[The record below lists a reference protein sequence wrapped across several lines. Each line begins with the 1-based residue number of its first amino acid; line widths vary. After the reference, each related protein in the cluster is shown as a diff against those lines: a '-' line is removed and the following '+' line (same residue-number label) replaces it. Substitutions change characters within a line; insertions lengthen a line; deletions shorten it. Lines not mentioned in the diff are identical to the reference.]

1 MPMCPEV
8 AISVLATVKIG
19 AVIIPI
25 FSGYGAEAIA
35 TRLQDAEAKVLI
47 CADGFYR
54 RGQVVPMKE
63 TADKALVSSPTV
75 TKVIVHRRVV
85 HEIPWTPA
93 RDQVRQALPQD
104 D

>member
-8 AISVLATVKIG
+8 AISVLATAKIG
-19 AVIIPI
+19 AVILPL
-25 FSGYGAEAIA
+25 FSGYGPEAIA
-35 TRLQDAEAKVLI
+35 TRLQDGEAKVLI

-63 TADKALVSSPTV
+63 TAEPALVSSPTV

-85 HEIPWTPA
+85 REIPLNHA
-93 RDQVRQALPQD
+93 LDQVW
-104 D
+104 